1 MQKKRTAQSHD
12 SAPRLWYVPVTVSGR
27 RRGSTARLASA
38 FAALGLAFVAAAS
51 AAGPGTSERQRADS
65 LKRQEGS
72 LASQTRSAVLDLY
85 ALDSRLGTA
94 QARLASLQTQ
104 AAQLRVQQAL
114 LAQQIAATQHT
125 LVISQQQLGANLR
138 LLYKQDDTDAL
149 AVMLGAHSLSEGLTR
164 IDDLNSV
171 TDQSERVVSAAR
183 DARTHLVGLRHQLS
197 VRRVQVV
204 ADLDAAQRTAVALAS
219 ARAGRLSFVSRLR
232 NEQQL
237 KAAQVRALEARAQAA
252 ELKSEQLQ
260 AAAAASPAAPATPV
274 GTTLAPTVSTP
285 SATTAPTTTA
295 PEPGGHTL
303 TVSSTGYSLPGHT
316 ATGLP
321 VGWGIVAVDPSVI
334 PLGTRL
340 TIPGYGDGVAADT
353 GSAVR
358 GADIDLWFPT
368 LAQALAWGRRTVT
381 ITIH

>member
-1 MQKKRTAQSHD
+1 MQKERTAQSHD
-12 SAPRLWYVPVTVSGR
+12 CEPRLWYVPGTVSGR

-51 AAGPGTSERQRADS
+51 AAGPGTSDRQRADS

-94 QARLASLQTQ
+94 QTRLASLQTQ

-114 LAQQIAATQHT
+114 LGEQIAATEHT
-125 LVISQQQLGANLR
+125 LVTSQQQLGANLR

-149 AVMLGAHSLSEGLTR
+149 AVMLGAQSLSEGLTR

-183 DARTHLVGLRHQLS
+183 SARAHLVGLRHQL
-197 VRRVQVV
+197 VARRVQVV
-204 ADLDAAQRTAVALAS
+204 ADLDAAQQTAVALAS
-219 ARAGRLSFVSRLR
+219 ARADRLSFVSRLR

-237 KAAQVRALEARAQAA
+237 KSAQVGALEARAQAA

-274 GTTLAPTVSTP
+274 GTTIAPTVSTP
-285 SATTAPTTTA
+285 SGTTAPATTT

>member
-1 MQKKRTAQSHD
+1 M
-12 SAPRLWYVPVTVSGR
+12 SGR

-51 AAGPGTSERQRADS
+51 AAGPGASDRQRADS
-65 LKRQEGS
+65 LRRQEGS

-104 AAQLRVQQAL
+104 AAQLRAQQAL
-114 LAQQIAATQHT
+114 LAQQISATQRT
-125 LVISQQQLGANLR
+125 LVTSQQQLGENLR
-138 LLYKQDDTDAL
+138 LLYRQDDTDAL
-149 AVMLGAHSLSEGLTR
+149 AVMLGAQSLSEGLTR
-164 IDDLNSV
+164 VDDLNSV

-183 DARTHLVGLRHQLS
+183 TARVHLVGLR
-197 VRRVQVV
+197 RRLAARRLQVV
-204 ADLDAAQRTAVALAS
+204 ADLDAAQRTALALAS
-219 ARAGRLSFVSRLR
+219 ARAARLSFVARLR

-237 KAAQVRALEARAQAA
+237 KAAQVGALEARAQAA

-260 AAAAASPAAPATPV
+260 AAAAAAPAAPVAT
-274 GTTLAPTVSTP
+274 A
-285 SATTAPTTTA
+285 TAPTTSTPAAATAPATATTA

-321 VGWGIVAVDPSVI
+321 VGWGIVAVDPNVI

-340 TIPGYGDGVAADT
+340 TIPGYGEGVAADT

-381 ITIH
+381 ITVH

>member
-1 MQKKRTAQSHD
+1 LQKERTAQSHD
-12 SAPRLWYVPVTVSGR
+12 CEPRLWYVPGTVSGR

-51 AAGPGTSERQRADS
+51 AAGPGTSDRQRADS

-94 QARLASLQTQ
+94 QTRLASLQTQ
-104 AAQLRVQQAL
+104 AAQLRLQQAL
-114 LAQQIAATQHT
+114 LAEQIAATEHT
-125 LVISQQQLGANLR
+125 LVTSQQQLGANLR

-149 AVMLGAHSLSEGLTR
+149 AVMLGAQSLSEGLTR

-183 DARTHLVGLRHQLS
+183 SARAHLVGLRHQL
-197 VRRVQVV
+197 VARRVQVV
-204 ADLDAAQRTAVALAS
+204 ADLDAAQQTAVALAS
-219 ARAGRLSFVSRLR
+219 ARADRLSFVSRLR

-237 KAAQVRALEARAQAA
+237 KSAQVGALEARAQAA

-274 GTTLAPTVSTP
+274 GTTIAPTVSTP
-285 SATTAPTTTA
+285 SGTTAPATTT